1 VFGTR
6 SRSVSAHL
14 ATRVRKIA
22 ETTRPVPAAPA
33 AAAKR
38 ELRAP
43 SFKPGT
49 LTFVGGEKLSVMV
62 TNISDR
68 GARVEYVRGT
78 RIPDCVQLTEPMS
91 GTKKWAYVS
100 WQTWGMAGL
109 EFVGRDPSGKPFY
122 PPQHED
128 EA

>member
-1 VFGTR
+1 MFGTR
-6 SRSVSAHL
+6 SKSVSGAL
-14 ATRVRKIA
+14 AARVRKIA
-22 ETTRPVPAAPA
+22 ETTRPAPRA
-33 AAAKR
+33 PVAAKR
-38 ELRAP
+38 QVRAP

-49 LTFVGGEKLSVMV
+49 LTFVGGERLSVMV

-78 RIPDCVQLTEPMS
+78 RIPECVQLIEPMT